1 MRRPLPPPP
10 RPHTHTQPSTNHLE
24 KVGKMVKRE
33 KVSLSSVRLPAGAAI
48 PTLLRQTP
56 LHIRGGEGGAA
67 LGARAGPEAR
77 GAGSMRGWLECG
89 GRWAELRVRVAR
101 VAAGSWRSLT
111 NPVRTSGRPLNWDG
125 SSLGCANLTPRIW
138 LVKAWPVRAQ
148 FPSSSV
154 CPRAVRRPGG
164 PKGS

>member
-1 MRRPLPPPP
+1 
-10 RPHTHTQPSTNHLE
+10 
-24 KVGKMVKRE
+24 MVKRE

-48 PTLLRQTP
+48 PTLLRQKP

-77 GAGSMRGWLECG
+77 GAGSVRGWLECG
-89 GRWAELRVRVAR
+89 GRWARLRVRVAR

-154 CPRAVRRPGG
+154 YPRAVRRPGG
-164 PKGS
+164 PKGSWGFSEGHLHSS